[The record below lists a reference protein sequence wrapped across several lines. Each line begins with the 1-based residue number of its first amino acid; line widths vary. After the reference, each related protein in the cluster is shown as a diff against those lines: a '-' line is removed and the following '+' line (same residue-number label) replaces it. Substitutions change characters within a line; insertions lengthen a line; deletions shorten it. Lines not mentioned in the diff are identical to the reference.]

1 MVRAVSD
8 LAFREAGAPDAPV
21 ALLLHGYPNSSYLW
35 KDCLEPIAEAG
46 WRAVAPDL
54 PGFGDSDPFVGEAG
68 TWTDH
73 VQALDDFV
81 ARHDLAPLALVAHD
95 WGALIG
101 LRWAC
106 SRTYAVRALAILG
119 SGFFPDGRWHGLAQ
133 GLRTEGQGE
142 QLIEGLTRDSFGE
155 LLRAASPHVT
165 EEALDE
171 YWKAYEGDH
180 RRAAHLALYRSGD
193 FSELARYDGALAAMG
208 VPTLLL
214 WGEEDA
220 FAPVAGAHRFKREI
234 PHAELVVLEDVGH
247 FLQEDAPDRVAA
259 ELARFLGTV
268 RAGVR

>member
-1 MVRAVSD
+1 VT
-8 LAFREAGAPDAPV
+8 LAWREQGDRDAPV

-35 KDCLEPIAEAG
+35 HEILPAVAGAG

-54 PGFGDSDPFVGEAG
+54 AGFGDSPPFGPARG

-73 VQALDDFV
+73 VDTLDTFV
-81 ARHDLAPLALVAHD
+81 ALHDLAPLALVAHD

-106 SRTYAVRALAILG
+106 ERPYAIRALAIMG
-119 SGFFPDGRWHGLAQ
+119 SGFFREGRWHGLAE
-133 GLRTEGQGE
+133 GLRTPGQGE
-142 QLIEGLTRDSFGE
+142 QMVASITRETFGD
-155 LLRAASPHVT
+155 LLRSASPRVT
-165 EEALDE
+165 EAALDE
-171 YWKAYEGDH
+171 YWKAYDGEQ

-193 FSELARYDGALAAMG
+193 FEELAAYEGALERLG

-220 FAPVAGAHRFKREI
+220 FAPVAGAHRFKREL
-234 PHAELVVLEDVGH
+234 PHAELVTLAGVGH
-247 FLQEDAPDRVAA
+247 FLQEDAPDRVGQ

-268 RAGVR
+268 DA